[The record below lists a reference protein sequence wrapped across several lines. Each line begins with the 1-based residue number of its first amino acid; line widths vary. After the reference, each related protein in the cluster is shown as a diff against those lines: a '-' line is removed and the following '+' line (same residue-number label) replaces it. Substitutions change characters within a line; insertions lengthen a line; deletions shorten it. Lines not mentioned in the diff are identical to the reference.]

1 MARKVL
7 DKLNYTFTPSTRTVV
22 LQRHIPIERLVL
34 ITNVTTGQVIYN
46 FSDPSLRSASGGYT
60 ASVSTSNIE
69 TTTIVL
75 NYNTTSMSST
85 DKLQV
90 IVDEYAEKFEPAETY
105 LDPTN
110 KLRVTQPQALIDT
123 DFEYGTQTS
132 KWENLTMINQRPFAF
147 ATAIQVANIAG
158 IAMATSARTVT
169 ISLSSGTFPANG
181 TSIYVQDTV
190 LPIANGA
197 FIIESGGGTASAVY
211 TARAT
216 NVSAITAI
224 FDPNRTVVF
233 TGSLYSN
240 AQIGAAP
247 TFAVSGQQIQVT
259 TTVPHGLSIGN
270 EIAVTGITGTNP
282 PNGTFIVATIDS
294 PTVFKYYTAATSL
307 ASGLTTTSA
316 AIYNLPQG
324 QVLHRPGDGGVIFS
338 TNSSSNYEQ
347 TIRQTRRYFRYQSG
361 KGIQISSGTLL
372 KPSLQLDNLTS
383 VGTTVTV
390 QTKEKH
396 NIIPGATITI
406 SGSTDAAYNG
416 TFTVT
421 GVTAYNKFT
430 YTALSTPA
438 SSVGIGGPYYAAISG
453 WYGASNRLGTFD
465 NQNGLF
471 FEFDGQ
477 TLYAVRRNSTF
488 QMSGRMSITNGAN
501 TLTQTNAEFPT
512 YFTRELSVG
521 DYIVIRGQSYKV
533 QDILSDTSLTISPS
547 YRGATTT
554 FAVVTRTVDTRIPQS
569 QWNLDKCDG
578 TGPSGYNID
587 ISRMQMYYIDY
598 SWYGAGFIRWGVR
611 GKNGDVIYVH
621 KLANNNV
628 NSEAYMRSGNLPA
641 RYESTTFPYIT
652 QTTAAVGAADT
663 VLNVTST
670 AGFPPSG
677 TLCVRNG
684 VAQEYVNYTA
694 TSASAF
700 SGLTRGKA
708 GLVSA
713 QTLTIAVGSNTGTV
727 ASAANLQIGQRVIS
741 ASIPEGTYI
750 VNIVSNTLTLTNAA
764 TGANPTDVL
773 FPPMGATSG
782 QVFPY
787 SSSSALVGVEL
798 AFPNFAPTISHWGT
812 SVIMDGRYD
821 DDKSLI
827 FTYGQNV
834 GTILSPAS
842 TAQNRKALFSIR
854 VAPSVDSG
862 TPAAFG
868 ARELINRMQLVL
880 RALDITTSTAN
891 SNLLVTAVL
900 NGVPSTATTWTNAV
914 NNSTTIANSSLAQLA
929 NYAGGNTTITGGE
942 VTGGFFVNTTT
953 SIDLN
958 SVRDLGNSVLGG
970 GAANANA
977 QIYPDGPD
985 VLTIMVENIGS
996 ASATIFGRLS
1006 WTEAQA

>member
-46 FSDPSLRSASGGYT
+46 FSDTSLRSASGGYT
-60 ASVSTSNIE
+60 ASVNSSNIE

-110 KLRVTQPQALIDT
+110 KFRVTQPQALIDT

-132 KWENLTMINQRPFAF
+132 KWENLTMINQRPFAY
-147 ATAIQVANIAG
+147 ATATQVANIAG

-181 TSIYVQDTV
+181 TSIYVQDTI

-233 TGSLYSN
+233 TGALYSG

-270 EIAVTGITGTNP
+270 EIAVAGITGTNP
-282 PNGTFIVATIDS
+282 PNGTYIVTTVDS
-294 PTVFKYYTAATSL
+294 PTVFKYYTPATSL

-372 KPSLQLDNLTS
+372 KPSLQLDSLTS
-383 VGTTVTV
+383 VGTTVTA

-396 NIIPGATITI
+396 NILPGATVTV
-406 SGSTDAAYNG
+406 SGSTDAPYNG

-421 GVTAYNKFT
+421 NVTAYNKFT

-438 SSVGIGGPYYAAISG
+438 STVGAGGPYYAAVSG
-453 WYGASNRLGTFD
+453 WYGASNRLGIFD

-488 QMSGRMSITNGAN
+488 QLSGRMSITNGAN

-512 YFTRELSVG
+512 YFTKELAVG

-533 QDILSDTSLTISPS
+533 QDILNDTTLTISPS
-547 YRGATTT
+547 YKGATTT
-554 FAVVTRTVDTRIPQS
+554 YAIASKTVDTRIPQS
-569 QWNLDKCDG
+569 SWNLDKCDG

-587 ISRMQMYYIDY
+587 VAKMQMFYIDY

-611 GKNGDVIYVH
+611 GKNGDVVYVH
-621 KLANNNV
+621 KLANNNI

-641 RYESTTFPYIT
+641 RYESTTFPYVT
-652 QTTAAVGAADT
+652 QATAAIGASDS
-663 VLNVTST
+663 VLSVTST
-670 AGFPPSG
+670 TGFPPSG
-677 TLCVRNG
+677 TLCIRNG
-684 VAQEYVNYTA
+684 VAQEYVNYTS

-700 SGLTRGKA
+700 SGLTRAKA
-708 GLVSA
+708 GYTTA
-713 QTLTIAVGSNTGTV
+713 QTLTVNVGSTTATI
-727 ASAANLQIGQRVIS
+727 ASATNLQIGQRIVS

-750 VNIVSNTLTLTNAA
+750 VNLVGTTITMSNAA
-764 TGANPTDVL
+764 TAATATDVL

-782 QVFPY
+782 QVFPFN
-787 SSSSALVGVEL
+787 SSSALVGVEL
-798 AFPNFAPTISHWGT
+798 AYPNFAPTISHWGT

-827 FTYGQNV
+827 FTYGQNA
-834 GTILSPAS
+834 GTILSPTA
-842 TAQNRKALFSIR
+842 TAQSRKALFAIR
-854 VAPSVDSG
+854 VAPSVDNG

-900 NGVPSTATTWTNAV
+900 NGVSSSAVPWTNAV

-929 NYAGGNTTITGGE
+929 NYAGGNVIISGGE
-942 VTGGFFVNTTT
+942 VTGGFFVSNTT

-958 SVRDLGNSVLGG
+958 TVRDLGNSVLGG
-970 GAANANA
+970 GAANSNT
-977 QIYPDGPD
+977 QVYPDGPD
-985 VLTIMVENIGS
+985 VLTIVVENLGS